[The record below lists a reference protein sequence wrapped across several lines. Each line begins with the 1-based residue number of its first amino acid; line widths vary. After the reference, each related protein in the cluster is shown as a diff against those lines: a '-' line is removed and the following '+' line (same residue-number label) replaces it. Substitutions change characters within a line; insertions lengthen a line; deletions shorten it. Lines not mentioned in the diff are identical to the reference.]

1 MMRVPALALGVAAI
15 LSSSAAA
22 EPRHGASIFGDLKY
36 GPEFSHFDYVDLDA
50 PKGGKLTT
58 IGTAGITTFDSFN
71 GYILKG
77 DAAQGIELIFDT
89 LMVRALDEPDAL
101 YGLAAKSIDIA
112 PDKKSVGF
120 ALRPRRNSPT
130 GARSRRKTS
139 AIVFG

>member
-1 MMRVPALALGVAAI
+1 MMRVPALALGLAAI

-36 GPEFSHFDYVDLDA
+36 GPEFSHFDYVNPDA

-89 LMVRALDEPDAL
+89 LMVRAFDEPDAM
-101 YGLAAKSIDIA
+101 YGLVAQSIDIA
-112 PDKKSVGF
+112 SRQEERDFRAEVRGEIRRRHGPDG
-120 ALRPRRNSPT
+120 
-130 GARSRRKTS
+130 G
-139 AIVFG
+139 

>member
-1 MMRVPALALGVAAI
+1 MVVGRGEGGEGEKRMIRLSALALGFAAI
-15 LSSSAAA
+15 LTTSAAA

-36 GPEFSHFDYVDLDA
+36 GPEFSHFDYVNPNA

-89 LMVRALDEPDAL
+89 LMVRAFDEPDAM

-112 PDKKSVGF
+112 SDKKSVSF
-120 ALRPRRNSPT
+120 
-130 GARSRRKTS
+130 
-139 AIVFG
+139 